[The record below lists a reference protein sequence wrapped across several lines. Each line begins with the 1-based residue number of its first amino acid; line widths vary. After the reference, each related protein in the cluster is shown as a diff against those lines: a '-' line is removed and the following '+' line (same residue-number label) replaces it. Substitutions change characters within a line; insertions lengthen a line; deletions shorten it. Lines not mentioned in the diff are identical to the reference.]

1 LVQDENNATAKGSQ
15 VILKHSTG
23 VVSGRLK
30 RAKHTVKEENAEEKL
45 NTLIVIPQ

>member
-30 RAKHTVKEENAEEKL
+30 WAKHRVKEDNAEEKP
-45 NTLIVIPQ
+45 NALIIIPQ